1 MKKAFTFFSIL
12 ALLLTSCRPTVNP
25 NEWVITTATCWNT
38 MTVSKA
44 GDIFPKLY
52 TTCDRAIVLPA
63 TEMSAE
69 IQTETKFANRVAGN
83 VSIAYQW
90 RISDPLAFIRSAK
103 SVVSSPTDDNHK
115 IDPNALE
122 VIENAVVDKILI
134 DIIREYTPN
143 KLAGTDELTI
153 EKDLNKLVE
162 SQIAERGVEFS
173 NMSVNVNFSPQTE
186 EALDVISALKFYQQ
200 NGEEELGRKV
210 IVEKAGATSITTQLQ
225 ISLPKEE

>member
-1 MKKAFTFFSIL
+1 MKYIVFFL
-12 ALLLTSCRPTVNP
+12 FAMFAVSCRPTVNP

-44 GDIFPKLY
+44 GDAFPKLF

-83 VSIAYQW
+83 VSITYQW

-103 SVVSSPTDDNHK
+103 SVVSSPTDDSHK

-162 SQIAERGVEFS
+162 SQIAERGVQFS

-210 IVEKAGATSITTQLQ
+210 IVEKAGAANISTT
-225 ISLPKEE
+225 KE